1 MKLTHQQLP
10 GLVKISLQQ
19 LLNSSKINLTAIAR
33 ISKISVQQQLHIS
46 KINLPAIARIS
57 KNKRTATAEF

>member
-1 MKLTHQQLP
+1 MKLTYQQLP

-19 LLNSSKINLTAIAR
+19 LLDSSEID
-33 ISKISVQQQLHIS
+33 
-46 KINLPAIARIS
+46 LPAIARIS